1 MGRDNLFRVLIA
13 SDGSRVATAAVKT
26 ALRVP
31 WPSPSQ
37 AYGVVANDAYIDY
50 RRSIVLA
57 ALDDA
62 PDLVA
67 ARATRLLATR
77 WPAAQTLVVKR
88 TPADAIVREALRV
101 GADVIVMGWRGHGV
115 VRRLLAGSVSRS
127 VVRRAPCPVLVTRRA
142 IADVKRIVVGVDGSS
157 QSRAAVDFVARLP
170 GRGRQVTLVTAVELM
185 RLPSQVHLTSAMR
198 ATMATE
204 IGRINRT
211 RHARARKELERAR
224 ASLVRRNWNAEIV
237 VTAGAPLRELL
248 RQVAKRRA
256 DLVVVGA
263 CGITGLDRVLLGSV
277 ANGALDR
284 SPVPVLIV
292 P

>member
-1 MGRDNLFRVLIA
+1 M
-13 SDGSRVATAAVKT
+13 
-26 ALRVP
+26 
-31 WPSPSQ
+31 
-37 AYGVVANDAYIDY
+37 
-50 RRSIVLA
+50 
-57 ALDDA
+57 
-62 PDLVA
+62 
-67 ARATRLLATR
+67 LATR
-77 WPAAQTLVVKR
+77 WPAAETLVVKR
-88 TPADAIVREALRV
+88 TPADAIVREASRV

-142 IADVKRIVVGVDGSS
+142 MTHVRRIVVGVDGSS

-170 GRGRQVTLVTAVELM
+170 GHGRQVMLVTAVEPM
-185 RLPSQVHLTSAMR
+185 RLPSQVHLTLAMR

-204 IGRINRT
+204 IGRINRA

-224 ASLVRRNWNAEIV
+224 ACLARRDWKAEIV

-248 RQVAKRRA
+248 RHAAKYRA
-256 DLVVVGA
+256 DLLVVGA
-263 CGITGLDRVLLGSV
+263 CGATGLDRVLLGSV